1 MNKAELVEAVQKTL
15 GNLLGIAQLQGFV
28 ANETGLNIGP
38 LICHSTYATLERD
51 AGEWGK
57 SDIEKLI
64 SLLVAS
70 NTEQY
75 TALAER
81 IRELYFNEICGGLST
96 ARILQ

>member
-1 MNKAELVEAVQKTL
+1 MLTALYRSHYYVQKTL

-64 SLLVAS
+64 KDCHKA
-70 NTEQY
+70 
-75 TALAER
+75 AE
-81 IRELYFNEICGGLST
+81 SK
-96 ARILQ
+96 AA